1 MPSAPS
7 RSSPYRSWAIS
18 HPYVIHLL
26 LCQRPFLTLFT
37 TKGLNLYVLTGI
49 AAMLLQTF
57 ILQRD
62 TVRRILR
69 LPLRLRNTNVEP
81 VTFKESIDHLK
92 KWFSEQ
98 NRIAHE
104 RAQKGRKW

>member
-1 MPSAPS
+1 
-7 RSSPYRSWAIS
+7 
-18 HPYVIHLL
+18 VIHLL
-26 LCQRPFLTLFT
+26 LASIPSLTLFI

-49 AAMLLQTF
+49 AAMLLQTS

-62 TVRRILR
+62 AVRRLLR
-69 LPLRLRNTNVEP
+69 LPLRQRNTEVIP

-92 KWFSEQ
+92 KWFREQ
-98 NRIAHE
+98 NRIAYE